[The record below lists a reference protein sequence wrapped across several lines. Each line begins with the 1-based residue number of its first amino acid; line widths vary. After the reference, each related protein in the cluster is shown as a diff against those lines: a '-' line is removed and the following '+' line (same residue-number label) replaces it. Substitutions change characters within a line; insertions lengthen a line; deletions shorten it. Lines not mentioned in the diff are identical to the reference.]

1 MENLNWDEIKE
12 EFRKAVKLNK
22 NHNDL
27 SIKIIIKTSYIEENQ
42 LVGSMLKNEEEM
54 RQSLSAIV
62 NGGQPIDCD
71 IEVNQQEKSILLR
84 FREKKFWEKTY
95 EFFNELF
102 FGDYLKK
109 MIDAMMGAFGGMFGK
124 DK

>member
-12 EFRKAVKLNK
+12 ELRKAVELNK
-22 NHNDL
+22 NKDDL
-27 SIKIIIKTSYIEENQ
+27 SIKIIIKTPYIEENQ
-42 LVGSMLKNEEEM
+42 LVGSILKNEEEM
-54 RQSLSAIV
+54 RQYLSAIV

-71 IEVNQQEKSILLR
+71 IEVNQQEKYILLR

-95 EFFNELF
+95 EFFSEMF
-102 FGDYLKK
+102 FGDYFKK

-124 DK
+124 EN